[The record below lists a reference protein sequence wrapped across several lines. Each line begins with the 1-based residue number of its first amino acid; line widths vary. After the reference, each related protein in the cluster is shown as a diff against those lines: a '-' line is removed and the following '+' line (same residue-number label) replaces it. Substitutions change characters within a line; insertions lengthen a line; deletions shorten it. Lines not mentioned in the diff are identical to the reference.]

1 VAEVLLVYDLRGLKD
16 KLELLVEIIDKYS
29 G

>member
-1 VAEVLLVYDLRGLKD
+1 VPEVLFVYDLRGLKD
-16 KLELLVEIIDKYS
+16 KLELLVEIVDKYS